1 MSQPAIADARTVAP
15 KSAAHAVKVPMAERL
30 ALRVEEAG
38 TPEHSKRPCGAGQPR
53 STTSV
58 PVTRTEENKVRVIDE
73 TSSIDRR
80 GAVQP
85 LAVSPRKA
93 AAYLDVGHDAIYQ
106 LIGQGRLRSV
116 KLGRR
121 RLIPVAELE
130 RFLADELA

>member
-1 MSQPAIADARTVAP
+1 VAEPPALG
-15 KSAAHAVKVPMAERL
+15 M
-30 ALRVEEAG
+30 EEASPSG
-38 TPEHSKRPCGAGQPR
+38 LPMRSCGAGQPR
-53 STTSV
+53 SATSV

-73 TSSIDRR
+73 TSPVGPK

-121 RLIPVAELE
+121 RLIPLAELE

>member
-1 MSQPAIADARTVAP
+1 
-15 KSAAHAVKVPMAERL
+15 MAERL
-30 ALRVEEAG
+30 ALGVEEAS
-38 TPEHSKRPCGAGQPR
+38 PSELPMRPCAAGQPHPV
-53 STTSV
+53 TSV
-58 PVTRTEENKVRVIDE
+58 PVTRTEESKMRVIDE
-73 TSSIDRR
+73 TSPVVPK

-93 AAYLDVGHDAIYQ
+93 AAYLDVGHDAIYR